1 MINKIIKHL
10 EDTLL
15 HKQYVLESAKKLCKY
30 LIEVGRIDDAIELAK
45 RCSNHD
51 NSKFESDEIF
61 ALIQISDKESLKD
74 AKVQLD
80 DAKKN
85 ALKIHWAK
93 NSHHPEYHN
102 DPSLMSDMDL
112 LEMACDCNAR
122 SMEFGTD
129 LLEFIDIRQKE
140 RFRFPEEIYQIY
152 YNYCKILVDSEEY
165 DKDEPGKVFI
175 KQEGES

>member
-1 MINKIIKHL
+1 
-10 EDTLL
+10 
-15 HKQYVLESAKKLCKY
+15 
-30 LIEVGRIDDAIELAK
+30 
-45 RCSNHD
+45 
-51 NSKFESDEIF
+51 
-61 ALIQISDKESLKD
+61 
-74 AKVQLD
+74 
-80 DAKKN
+80 
-85 ALKIHWAK
+85 
-93 NSHHPEYHN
+93 
-102 DPSLMSDMDL
+102 MSDMDL